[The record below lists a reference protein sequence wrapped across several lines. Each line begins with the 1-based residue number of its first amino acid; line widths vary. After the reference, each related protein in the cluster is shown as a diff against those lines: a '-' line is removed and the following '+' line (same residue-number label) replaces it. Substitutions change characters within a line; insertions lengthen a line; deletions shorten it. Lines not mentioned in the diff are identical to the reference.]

1 MSAQI
6 TTAFVEQYKNNVQ
19 LLSQQQGSR
28 LRQAVRQESVVGK
41 NAFFEQIGA
50 VTAVKGTDRHGDT
63 PQIDTPHA
71 RRRVT
76 LADFRWADLIDQ
88 DDKVKMLID
97 PTSPYAQ
104 SAAMAMG
111 RAMDSEIIA
120 AATGSSDTGVAGG
133 TAVPLP
139 AGQKIA
145 EGTGAGA
152 LLTIDKLIQA
162 KEILW
167 KGDVDEM
174 IPLFFACTGKQLG
187 DLLRTTEVT
196 SADYNTVKALV
207 QGTITSFMGFQ
218 FLRTELVGKTST
230 TRNCFAWAQDG
241 LLLGVGRDIVGRIS
255 ERDDKNYSTQV
266 FYAMNI
272 GATRMEEKKVVQ
284 VDCSEA

>member
-1 MSAQI
+1 MSAQV

-19 LLSQQQGSR
+19 LLSQQRGSR
-28 LRQAVRQESVVGK
+28 LRHAVRQESVVGK
-41 NAFFEQIGA
+41 NAFFEQIGS

-76 LADFRWADLIDQ
+76 LADFRWADLIDD

-97 PTSPYAQ
+97 PTSAYAQ
-104 SAAMAMG
+104 TAAMAMG
-111 RAMDSEIIA
+111 RAMDSELIA
-120 AATGSSDTGVAGG
+120 AAIGSADTGVAGG

-139 AGQKIA
+139 ATQKIA
-145 EGTGAGA
+145 VGTGTGAV
-152 LLTIDKLIQA
+152 LTIDKLIQA

-167 KGDVDEM
+167 KGDVDEEL
-174 IPLFFACTGKQLG
+174 PLFFACTGKQLG

-207 QGTITSFMGFQ
+207 QGSVDTFMGFN
-218 FLRTELVGKTST
+218 FIRTELVKKTTT

-241 LLLGVGRDIVGRIS
+241 LLLGVGRDIVGRIT